1 MGFTSIM
8 NKTLFLWLLVAV
20 VASSC
25 SFKKDKFSEESSA
38 AINTIA
44 VIIDDQLWN
53 GEVGDSIRNKFASPV
68 LGLPQEEPLFTINQ
82 YPVKLFEGFST
93 DSRNII
99 IVKKGNETKFEIK
112 ENEFSAPQNAVHITG
127 KSTTE
132 IIALLEENAPG
143 IIQKMRD
150 IEIAQNQKIFKDS
163 LLDTKKIQK
172 KFNVDLLIP
181 SKYEYVMRR
190 KNFIWLKSEITSG
203 NTSIIIYQ
211 LPWHGIHSGSAVNDI
226 VRTRDSIGRKYIHGS
241 APGTRMLTEEAYS
254 PYFSKTTLAERKTYE
269 TKGTWQMKNDFM
281 SGPFI
286 NYTIFDKPNKR
297 ILVLEG
303 FCYAP
308 SKEKRDLMFELE
320 SIIKSIQFQK

>member
-1 MGFTSIM
+1 MGFISVM
-8 NKTLFLWLLVAV
+8 NKTLFLWLFVSVLV
-20 VASSC
+20 SSC
-25 SFKKDKFSEESSA
+25 SFKKDKFPDDSSA

-68 LGLPQEEPLFTINQ
+68 LGLPQEEPLFSINQ

-93 DSRNII
+93 DSRNILI
-99 IVKKGNETKFEIK
+99 IKKANENKYELK
-112 ENEFSAPQNAVHITG
+112 ENEFSTPQNAFHISG
-127 KSTTE
+127 TTSFE
-132 IIALLEENAPG
+132 ILEILEKNAPD
-143 IIQKMRD
+143 IIKKMRA
-150 IEIAQNQKIFKDS
+150 IEIYHNQKIIKDS

-172 KFNVDLLIP
+172 KFNIDLLVP

-190 KNFIWLKSEITSG
+190 KNFIWLKSEIVSG
-203 NTSIIIYQ
+203 NTSLIIYQ
-211 LPWHGIHSGSAVNDI
+211 IPWKSINPNNAVNDVVKI
-226 VRTRDSIGRKYIHGS
+226 RDSIGRFYIHGS
-241 APGTRMLTEEAYS
+241 AYRTQMVTEEAYS
-254 PYFSKTTLAERKTYE
+254 PYFSKIILAGNKTYE

-286 NYTIFDKPNKR
+286 NYAIFDKAHKR

-320 SIIKSIQFQK
+320 SIIKSIQIKK

>member
-1 MGFTSIM
+1 MGFISVM
-8 NKTLFLWLLVAV
+8 SKTLFLWIFVACL
-20 VASSC
+20 ACSCTFKNDDLPEHSSG
-25 SFKKDKFSEESSA
+25 
-38 AINTIA
+38 AINTIS

-93 DSRNII
+93 DSHNII
-99 IVKKGNETKFEIK
+99 IVKKGNENKFEFK
-112 ENEFSAPQNAVHITG
+112 QNEFATPQNAFHITG
-127 KSTTE
+127 KTSFE
-132 IIALLEENAPG
+132 IIELLEENAPD
-143 IIQKMRD
+143 IIKKMRA
-150 IEIAQNQKIFKDS
+150 IEVIHNQEIFRDS

-172 KFNVDLLIP
+172 KFNIDLLIP

-190 KNFIWLKSEITSG
+190 KNFIWLKSEIVSG
-203 NTSIIIYQ
+203 NTSLIIYEV
-211 LPWHGIHSGSAVNDI
+211 PWKSIRPNYAVTDI
-226 VRTRDSIGRKYIHGS
+226 VITRDSIGKAYIHGS
-241 APGTRMLTEEAYS
+241 DYGTQMISDQAYS
-254 PYFSKTTLAERKTYE
+254 PYFSKITLAGNKAYE

-286 NYTIFDKPNKR
+286 NYAIFDKAHRR

-320 SIIKSIQFQK
+320 SIIKSIQIKK

>member
-1 MGFTSIM
+1 MGFISVM
-8 NKTLFLWLLVAV
+8 NKTLFLWLFVACLV
-20 VASSC
+20 SSC
-25 SFKKDKFSEESSA
+25 SLKKDKLPDDSSA

-68 LGLPQEEPLFTINQ
+68 LGLPQEEPLFSINQ

-93 DSRNII
+93 GSRNILI
-99 IVKKGNETKFEIK
+99 IKKDNENKYEFK
-112 ENEFSAPQNAVHITG
+112 KNEFAAPQNAFHISG
-127 KSTTE
+127 KTSFEILEILEKNAPE
-132 IIALLEENAPG
+132 IIK
-143 IIQKMRD
+143 KMRE
-150 IEIAQNQKIFKDS
+150 IEIGHNQKIFKDS

-172 KFNVDLLIP
+172 KFNIDLLIP

-203 NTSIIIYQ
+203 NNSLIIYQ
-211 LPWHGIHSGSAVNDI
+211 IPWRNIRPNHAVTDI
-226 VRTRDSIGRKYIHGS
+226 VITRDSIGRAYIHGS
-241 APGTRMLTEEAYS
+241 DRGTEMVSDEAYS
-254 PYFSKTTLAERKTYE
+254 PYFSKTELAGNKCYE

-286 NYTIFDKPNKR
+286 NYVIFDKAHRR

-320 SIIKSIQFQK
+320 SIIKSIQIKK